1 MAERTGASNLTG
13 FTSLINTQYVRD
25 DIDLREAEREVIG
38 NISKKVVQEFDPVKD
53 FSEDIDDL
61 LKKVGI
67 DDNVSVGKSSRS
79 RSSKSTDTYS
89 EDSRSSKSSKSSA
102 KSSRSSRSSK
112 SSSKSSVSSKSSK
125 LSKSSHRH
133 SRVKLVGD
141 GSNYETKN
149 DVPMSVYDIQTKKT
163 QSLSKIKS
171 LMGSLESEGIDCS
184 NIPVLDD
191 SSDLAKI
198 EAVLNRLRIINDSNR
213 ATTIV
218 EEVLVGAA
226 NVVEYVLDGT
236 QKIPGTDFAPD
247 YTNYPKTLEVR
258 LRSMRYETSEIIS
271 NIVETHHMGSVSK
284 LILTLLP
291 GFLLYPRVNKQS
303 TVKNSIAEDAR
314 IGKSARL
321 DISTSDS
328 RHNFNKSRDVLQ
340 DL

>member
-38 NISKKVVQEFDPVKD
+38 NISKKAVQEFDPVKD

-67 DDNVSVGKSSRS
+67 DDNVSVRSSKSS

-89 EDSRSSKSSKSSA
+89 ESDSRSSKSSA
-102 KSSRSSRSSK
+102 RSSRSSKSSK
-112 SSSKSSVSSKSSK
+112 SSSKSSVSSKS
-125 LSKSSHRH
+125 SKSSHRH

-198 EAVLNRLRIINDSNR
+198 DAVLNRLRIINDSNR

>member
-89 EDSRSSKSSKSSA
+89 EDSRSSKSSA

-112 SSSKSSVSSKSSK
+112 SSSKSSVSSKS
-125 LSKSSHRH
+125 SKSSHRH

-198 EAVLNRLRIINDSNR
+198 DAVLNRLRIINDSNR